1 MKSVNLRKQLNT
13 AKSRERSREDT
24 VKSFLENP
32 KRDLTL
38 GDMDKNL
45 IKSQVYKQEFLQK
58 ESYFSPTEYFENNE
72 MPNIFQISK
81 STSPSEPSR
90 FFVIESLIK
99 SSTKAKSSKTNR
111 QLLSPNSN
119 NKKLNF
125 SKFEEINI

>member
-1 MKSVNLRKQLNT
+1 MKSLNLRKQLKT

-24 VKSFLENP
+24 VKSFLKNS

-38 GDMDKNL
+38 GDMDKNS

-58 ESYFSPTEYFENNE
+58 ESYFSPTEYFEDSE
-72 MPNIFQISK
+72 MPNIFQISN
-81 STSPSEPSR
+81 TTTPSDPSR

-99 SSTKAKSSKTNR
+99 SSTNAKSSKANR
-111 QLLSPNSN
+111 HILSPNSN
-119 NKKLNF
+119 QKKLNF